1 MARLLGS
8 ARAGGHPDN
17 CPGRTQSALAYL
29 GVPPAHR
36 GQGYVDELL
45 AEGTRILAG
54 QNVPRI
60 PASTDLDNLPM
71 AAAFI
76 PAGWDNFERAIT
88 MTWA

>member
-1 MARLLGS
+1 M
-8 ARAGGHPDN
+8 
-17 CPGRTQSALAYL
+17 
-29 GVPPAHR
+29 
-36 GQGYVDELL
+36 VDQLL

-60 PASTDLDNLPM
+60 RASTDLDNRPM

-76 PAGWDNFERAIT
+76 RAGWDNFERAIT